1 MRIDKYLADQG
12 MGTRNEI
19 KKALKE
25 GLVRVNGEIITKAGT
40 HVSEDDTVMWDGM
53 EISYQKYVYFML
65 NKPAGYISAT
75 SGTVP
80 IVMDLI
86 TEPYKDMFP
95 CGRLDKDTEG
105 LLLITNDG
113 PLAHDLLSP
122 KKHVEKEYYVETEK
136 SIRQEDLDL
145 FAKGIM
151 IDNNETCKPAKGTL
165 INETSCYLVITE
177 GKFHEIKRMFE
188 ATGNKVTYLTRLRM
202 KNLILDEALDLGE
215 YRPLTEEE
223 ILDLKGQAG

>member
-25 GLVRVNGEIITKAGT
+25 GLVSVNGEIITKAGT

-86 TEPYKDMFP
+86 AEPYKDMFP

-122 KKHVEKEYYVETEK
+122 KKHVEKEYYVETEN

-165 INETSCYLVITE
+165 ISEISCYLVITE

-188 ATGNKVTYLTRLRM
+188 ATGNKVTYLKRLRM

-223 ILDLKGQAG
+223 IQDLKGQAG

>member
-122 KKHVEKEYYVETEK
+122 KKVSDRKIWIFLQRE
-136 SIRQEDLDL
+136 S
-145 FAKGIM
+145 
-151 IDNNETCKPAKGTL
+151 
-165 INETSCYLVITE
+165 
-177 GKFHEIKRMFE
+177 
-188 ATGNKVTYLTRLRM
+188 
-202 KNLILDEALDLGE
+202 
-215 YRPLTEEE
+215 
-223 ILDLKGQAG
+223 